1 MTTRG
6 DAPTTARAPE
16 CGARARPVRA
26 SVRRASSFMPLVA
39 SASARAA
46 PAPARVMRS
55 RSRSSARRA
64 PARALDASVV
74 SELAMSEN
82 AMLTYGSI
90 GVCAASIAFF
100 AYRAFGSAFIG
111 PSATASH
118 VLVAS
123 RARAEALKSE
133 IETAVAGG
141 APLRATFARAAE
153 KESTCPSAKKGG
165 ELGTFRR
172 GQMVREFDDVV
183 FTGDLD
189 TVLGPVDTQFGSHLI
204 LVTARAEN

>member
-1 MTTRG
+1 M
-6 DAPTTARAPE
+6 ALAA
-16 CGARARPVRA
+16 A
-26 SVRRASSFMPLVA
+26 
-39 SASARAA
+39 ASARVA
-46 PAPARVMRS
+46 PAPARVTRV
-55 RSRSSARRA
+55 RSRSSARLA
-64 PARALDASVV
+64 PARALDARVV

-82 AMLTYGSI
+82 AMLTYGSV
-90 GVCAASIAFF
+90 GVCVASIAFF

-118 VLVAS
+118 VLVKS
-123 RARAEALKSE
+123 RGRAEE
-133 IETAVAGG
+133 IKAEINAAVAGG

-183 FTGDLD
+183 FTGDLN

-204 LVTARAEN
+204 LITERTEN